1 MNRKK
6 AILHLVDMI
15 VDIQL
20 DYPVRVGIDGVDAS
34 GKTMLADELIEPIQS
49 KGRSVIRVSV
59 DGFHNPR
66 EIRHRQGRCSPQG
79 YYEDSFNH
87 NAIASSV
94 LEPLGPGG
102 NLKYRSASF
111 DFKSNSEV
119 HAPLQSANQD
129 AILLFEGIF
138 LHRPELR
145 RYWDFSIFV
154 HADFD
159 ITIKRAQKRD
169 IYLFKSAEKIREIYE
184 QRYIPGEQIY
194 LDTESPFQR
203 ANVIWNNNDIE
214 NPRLTINKPAKLWSA
229 GRSPTPPPLPNGA

>member
-1 MNRKK
+1 
-6 AILHLVDMI
+6 
-15 VDIQL
+15 
-20 DYPVRVGIDGVDAS
+20 
-34 GKTMLADELIEPIQS
+34 MLTDELIGPLQS
-49 KGRSVIRVSV
+49 KGRKVIRVSI
-59 DGFHNPR
+59 DGFHNPS
-66 EIRHRQGRCSPQG
+66 EIRHRQGRCSPAKG

-87 NAIASSV
+87 NAIATNV

-119 HAPLQSANQD
+119 HVPLQGANPN

-154 HADFD
+154 HTDFD

-169 IYLFKSAEKIREIYE
+169 LYLFKTSEKIREIYE
-184 QRYIPGEQIY
+184 QRYIPGQQIY
-194 LDTESPFQR
+194 LDAELPFQK
-203 ANVIWNNNDIE
+203 ANIIWNNNDIE
-214 NPRLTINKPAKLWSA
+214 NPT
-229 GRSPTPPPLPNGA
+229 